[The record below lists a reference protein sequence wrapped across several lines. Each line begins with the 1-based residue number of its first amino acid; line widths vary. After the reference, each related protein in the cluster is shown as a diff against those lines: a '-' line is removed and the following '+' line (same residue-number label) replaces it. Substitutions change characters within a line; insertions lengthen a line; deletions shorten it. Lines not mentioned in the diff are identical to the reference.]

1 MDSLIPGH
9 LVPLVIND
17 ARNKRAGECGKRDA
31 ESEDKESGSPDP
43 RTVHPAVIKDRQD
56 GKRMVRR
63 ARVGRGVRG
72 VGGLLSEDVTK
83 GIYGLH
89 DLISLYAIAL
99 GTDDTMRK
107 PGGGGGGGEVHDFVA
122 WGVGSEGINM

>member
-17 ARNKRAGECGKRDA
+17 TRNKRAGECGKRDA

-63 ARVGRGVRG
+63 AGVGRGVRG

-83 GIYGLH
+83 GIH
-89 DLISLYAIAL
+89 DLISLYTIAL
-99 GTDDTMRK
+99 VTDDTMRK
-107 PGGGGGGGEVHDFVA
+107 PGGWGGGTRCTTLLPG
-122 WGVGSEGINM
+122 GVGSEGINM